1 MIEIKDSLKSQ
12 VTEHDLHEDTRTTS
26 MPMINIDDY
35 QQYLDGSLSQG
46 GNKVQISRDD
56 QLFYSN
62 LPVVM
67 IIRKRKYRT

>member
-67 IIRKRKYRT
+67 IIRKRKYLT

>member
-26 MPMINIDDY
+26 MPMINIEDY
-35 QQYLDGSLSQG
+35 QQYLDGTLSNG
-46 GNKVQISRDD
+46 GNKIQISRED

-62 LPVVM
+62 LPMVS
-67 IIRKRKYRT
+67 IIRKRKYLT